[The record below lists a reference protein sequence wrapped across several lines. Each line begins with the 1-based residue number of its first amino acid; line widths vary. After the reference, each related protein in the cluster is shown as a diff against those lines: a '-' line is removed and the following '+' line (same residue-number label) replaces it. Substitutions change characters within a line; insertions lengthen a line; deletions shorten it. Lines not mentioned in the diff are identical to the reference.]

1 MGRLRIFG
9 ARLRGL
15 FRNQH
20 LDGDLDAELRAHLE
34 MLAEENI
41 RRGMSP
47 VEARHAARRE
57 FGGIERAKELYREQR
72 SLPLLDALVQDLRFV
87 LRMLAKKPGFTFV
100 AILTLALG
108 IGATTAVFSVVD
120 RVLFRSLPYPN
131 EERLVSF
138 GLLAPIE
145 RDEFMLGSGYVD
157 FRKEPGPFDAVTS
170 MAPGTS

>member
-1 MGRLRIFG
+1 MDWLRIFA

-15 FRNQH
+15 FRKPH
-20 LDGDLDAELRAHLE
+20 LDADLDAELRAHLE
-34 MLAEENI
+34 MLTEENI

-47 VEARHAARRE
+47 EEARCAARHE
-57 FGGIERAKELYREQR
+57 FGGVEQAKELYREQR
-72 SLPLLDALVQDLRFV
+72 GLPLLDALVQDLRFA
-87 LRMLAKKPGFTFV
+87 LRMLAKKPDFTFV

-131 EERLVSF
+131 EDRLVSF

-145 RDEFMLGSGYVD
+145 RDEFMLGSKGDGGMDARRNSCV
-157 FRKEPGPFDAVTS
+157 GPNSSLHD
-170 MAPGTS
+170 